1 MTIKTPVVKAIY
13 PIIII
18 INNNITTL
26 VLEQSRKENLSDQTN
41 KKTTHATLQRENVL
55 TDKAV
60 HTHL

>member
-13 PIIII
+13 PIII